1 MNFIRRFSNSTN
13 NIYKKQ
19 LIYRSKQRGWLEVDL
34 ILGSWA
40 TDNVMKLSDSQL
52 KQYESILN
60 QGTLDIYHSITGI
73 KKVGK
78 DIDNEIMEMIREHVK
93 KNVITNTPSKYEN
106 NIKSK
111 ILVGSIRQTSII
123 TEAFNSGADIV
134 TIQNPNFKKILNQI
148 KSDEANNL
156 FQIDWKN

>member
-40 TDNVMKLSDSQL
+40 TDNVMSLSESQL

-60 QGTLDIYHSITGI
+60 Q
-73 KKVGK
+73 
-78 DIDNEIMEMIREHVK
+78 
-93 KNVITNTPSKYEN
+93 
-106 NIKSK
+106 
-111 ILVGSIRQTSII
+111 
-123 TEAFNSGADIV
+123 
-134 TIQNPNFKKILNQI
+134 
-148 KSDEANNL
+148 
-156 FQIDWKN
+156 